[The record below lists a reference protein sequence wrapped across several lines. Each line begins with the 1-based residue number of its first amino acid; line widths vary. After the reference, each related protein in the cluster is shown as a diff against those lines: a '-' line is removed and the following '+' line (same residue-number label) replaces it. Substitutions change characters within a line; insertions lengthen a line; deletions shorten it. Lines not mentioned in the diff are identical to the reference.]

1 MASPTRRLL
10 ASANF
15 LATLGLLAVLFI
27 FINFISSRRY
37 TRRDI
42 SRQQT
47 TALSEHT
54 TRALGGLTQPVTIT
68 VFFQPTSRLYELAH
82 DLLDEYA
89 RRSSAVKVEYV
100 DPQQDIARAEQLVKE
115 LQITDPNVVVVQA
128 GSRRKQ
134 LTDADLAELD
144 FAPMPMG
151 GPPRVTAF
159 KGEDAF
165 TSAII
170 AVTRGTAPT
179 IWFTSGHGEKSVE
192 DPEPLGLTDLKE
204 ALSRQDMNVETVTLL
219 ERADIP
225 GEVKLVV
232 IAGPTRR
239 FTEQETTLLQAY
251 LMRGGKLLALLD
263 PLDDSGLS
271 GWLANWGAVVGDDIV
286 VDPARQLP
294 FVSAANLFIT
304 EYSAHPLVEKMKTLA
319 TLFPLVRSVRPA
331 EPQPEG
337 VTATPLAM
345 TSPDGWGET
354 QTSVQQFEFQEG
366 QDLKGPVSVATAVE
380 RAIPAQ
386 GEAPAA
392 TVRVVV
398 IGDSDF
404 AINAQL
410 PNVGNRDFILA
421 AVYWLIEQEELI
433 GIGPKPL
440 NSVKLNLTAPQL
452 TGVFWFSFLALP
464 MVFGALGALM
474 WWTRRT

>member
-1 MASPTRRLL
+1 MASPARRLL
-10 ASANF
+10 ASTNF
-15 LATLGLLAVLFI
+15 LVTLVLLGVLFI

-37 TRRDI
+37 ARKDI

-47 TALSEHT
+47 TTLSDQTLRALS
-54 TRALGGLTQPVTIT
+54 GLTEPVSVT
-68 VFFQPTSRLYELAH
+68 VFFQPTSRLYDLTH
-82 DLLDEYA
+82 DLLTEYE
-89 RRSSAVKVEYV
+89 RRNPNLKVEYV

-115 LQITDPNVVVVQA
+115 LQITDLNLVVFRA
-128 GSRRKQ
+128 GNRSKH

-144 FAPMPMG
+144 FGPMQMG
-151 GPPRVTAF
+151 GQPRVTAF

-170 AVTRGTAPT
+170 AVTRGTPPAV
-179 IWFTSGHGEKSVE
+179 WFTSGHGEKSIE
-192 DPEPLGLTDLKE
+192 DTEPLGLTELKE
-204 ALSRQDMNVETVTLL
+204 ALTRQDMKVETVTLL
-219 ERADIP
+219 ERTEIP
-225 GEVKLVV
+225 AEIKLVV

-239 FTEQETTLLQAY
+239 FTDQETALLQAY

-263 PLDDSGLS
+263 PLDDSGLT
-271 GWLANWGAVVGDDIV
+271 GWLANWGAVVGNDIV

-294 FVSAANLFIT
+294 FVSAANLFVT

-319 TLFPLVRSVRPA
+319 TLFPLARSVRRS

-337 VTATPLAM
+337 VTVTPLAT

-354 QTSVQQFEFQEG
+354 QTSVEQFEFHEG
-366 QDLKGPVSVATAVE
+366 QDLKGPVPVAAAVE
-380 RAIPAQ
+380 RTIAAQ

-392 TVRVVV
+392 SARMVV

-404 AINAQL
+404 VINAQL

-421 AVYWLIEQEELI
+421 AVYWLIEQEDLI
-433 GIGPKPL
+433 GIGPKPM

-464 MVFGALGALM
+464 VVFGALGAMM